1 MAEQSHT
8 KAAHPRRLPLD
19 LVQSI
24 LDQIRLVDW
33 SGDSAAAQWHGN
45 PFQWQIQRVESENH
59 ANIPTKHA
67 LSLVSKELRTL
78 TESMVYE
85 HICVWNAHQLCKL
98 GQSIQRYQSLSKSI
112 ARYTR
117 RLDIL
122 ISEEPAHN
130 SNRVWNMNAPNA
142 TAARS
147 VASVYTVAESLL
159 RNCPSLTHL
168 TISMFN
174 EPVGAFE
181 GHGITKVI
189 AEACPSLRVLHWR
202 FASKIRLS
210 PLARAFADNLRVLDL
225 SKTALFSRSKDIG
238 AIEMPYLHTL
248 KGPID
253 VLCRALVSV
262 RLPSLQAL
270 VLDVRSG
277 SNFRHEDVQ
286 EFLNTHKDRIKTL
299 IVLSP
304 RLKVELDEMEVLN
317 EFAFNAAMKDQLTMP
332 SFLPHLTRIGIMGSD
347 DDVPEPPTTT
357 HGKAAETDTIV
368 VCLCV
373 VCDDILES
381 RRTHYPELNAVR
393 LVDPRLVKH
402 VQGNWLACQKLVGKF
417 LIAGIRFEDDRGDL
431 IHAVLGPEPVQFK
444 GKTVSRIATDPYRAR
459 TIAMRNRQLRSPR
472 SKTAERRRTPSV
484 DESGIA
490 KAFEFSLV
498 LTPTIFQDILR
509 R

>member
-1 MAEQSHT
+1 MSEQSHT
-8 KAAHPRRLPLD
+8 MTALPRRLSQD

-24 LDQIRLVDW
+24 LDQIRMVDW
-33 SGDSAAAQWHGN
+33 SGDSTAAQWHGN
-45 PFQWQIQRVESENH
+45 PFLWQVQRVESENH

-98 GQSIQRYQSLSKSI
+98 GQSIKRYQSLSNYI

-122 ISEEPAHN
+122 ISEEPAHD

-147 VASVYTVAESLL
+147 VASVYTIAESLL

-174 EPVGAFE
+174 EPVGTFE

-202 FASKIRLS
+202 FASKIRLA

-225 SKTALFSRSKDIG
+225 SKTALFSRSNDIG
-238 AIEMPYLHTL
+238 AIEMPCLHTL

-253 VLCRALVSV
+253 ILCRALVSA

-277 SNFRHEDVQ
+277 SSYRHEEVQ
-286 EFLNTHKDRIKTL
+286 EFLNTHKERIKSL
-299 IVLSP
+299 IIISP
-304 RLKVELDEMEVLN
+304 RLKVDLDGMEALN
-317 EFAFNAAMKDQLTMP
+317 EFAFNAAMKDQLKMP
-332 SFLPHLTRIGIMGSD
+332 SVLPHLTRMGLMGSD
-347 DDVPEPPTTT
+347 YDVSEPITAAN
-357 HGKAAETDTIV
+357 GKAFEIDTIV
-368 VCLCV
+368 VCLCA

-381 RRTHYPELNAVR
+381 RRMHYPELNTVR

-417 LIAGIRFEDDRGDL
+417 LIAGIRFEDDRGNL
-431 IHAVLGPEPVQFK
+431 IHAVLGPEPVKFK

-459 TIAMRNRQLRSPR
+459 TLALRNRQLRSPR
-472 SKTAERRRTPSV
+472 AKERRRTPSV

-490 KAFEFSLV
+490 KDFEFSLV
-498 LTPTIFQDILR
+498 LTPAELQDISR

>member
-8 KAAHPRRLPLD
+8 MAALPRRLPLD

-24 LDQIRLVDW
+24 LDQIRMVDW
-33 SGDSAAAQWHGN
+33 SEDSAAAQWHGN
-45 PFQWQIQRVESENH
+45 PFLWQIQRVESENH

-98 GQSIQRYQSLSKSI
+98 GQSIKRYQSLSKSI

-117 RLDIL
+117 RLDII
-122 ISEEPAHN
+122 ISEEPAHD
-130 SNRVWNMNAPNA
+130 SNRTWNMHTPHA
-142 TAARS
+142 TAPRS

-174 EPVGAFE
+174 EPVEAFE

-189 AEACPSLRVLHWR
+189 AEVCPSLRVLHWR
-202 FASKIRLS
+202 FASKIRLAR
-210 PLARAFADNLRVLDL
+210 LATAFANNLRVLDL
-225 SKTALFSRSKDIG
+225 SKTALYLRSKDIG
-238 AIEMPYLHTL
+238 AIEMPCLHTL
-248 KGPID
+248 KGPIEI
-253 VLCRALVSV
+253 LCRALASV

-277 SNFRHEDVQ
+277 TSFRHEDVQ
-286 EFLNTHKDRIKTL
+286 EFLNSHMERIKSL

-304 RLKVELDEMEVLN
+304 RLKVDLDGMESLN
-317 EFAFNAAMKDQLTMP
+317 EFAFNAATKDQLKMP
-332 SFLPHLTRIGIMGSD
+332 SVLPHLTRIGLMGSEY
-347 DDVPEPPTTT
+347 DVPETTMT
-357 HGKAAETDTIV
+357 LYGKAAETDTIV
-368 VCLCV
+368 VCLCA

-431 IHAVLGPEPVQFK
+431 IHAVLGPEPVKFK
-444 GKTVSRIATDPYRAR
+444 GKTVSRISTDPYRAR
-459 TIAMRNRQLRSPR
+459 TIALRNRKLRSPR

-498 LTPTIFQDILR
+498 LNPTECQEIIR